1 MEKHIQLVGILNI
14 AYRSL
19 LMLVSLFLFVIASG
33 FRRFFD
39 MILRLGS
46 IDIHDVPYELIDIVP
61 VVLLVIALL
70 MFVVSVAGIVAA
82 VGVLGRRRWGRV
94 LMLVISFFNLLRV
107 PLGTI
112 LGGYSIWVLLND
124 ETIRLFD
131 APRAR
136 I

>member
-14 AYRSL
+14 AYRSVL
-19 LMLVSLFLFVIASG
+19 ILVSVILLVIAAG

-39 MILRLGS
+39 MIVRLGS
-46 IDIHDVPYELIDIVP
+46 VDMHDVPYELLDIVP
-61 VVLLVIALL
+61 LILVVVALV
-70 MFVVSVAGIVAA
+70 MFVVSVVGIVAA
-82 VGVLGRRRWGRV
+82 AGVLGRKRWGRV
-94 LMLVISFFNLLRV
+94 LMLVVSFFNLLRV

-131 APRAR
+131 APRTSG
-136 I
+136 

>member
-19 LMLVSLFLFVIASG
+19 LILVSLFLFVIAAG

-46 IDIHDVPYELIDIVP
+46 IDIHDVPYEIIDIVP

-82 VGVLGRRRWGRV
+82 AGVLGRRRWGRV

-107 PLGTI
+107 PLGTV

-131 APRAR
+131 APRTGV
-136 I
+136 

>member
-14 AYRSL
+14 AYRSFL
-19 LMLVSLFLFVIASG
+19 ILVSLFLFVVAAG

-46 IDIHDVPYELIDIVP
+46 IDIVP

-107 PLGTI
+107 PLGTL

-131 APRAR
+131 APRASV
-136 I
+136 

>member
-14 AYRSL
+14 AYRSML
-19 LMLVSLFLFVIASG
+19 VLVSLFLLVVAAG

-46 IDIHDVPYELIDIVP
+46 IDIHEVPYELIDIVP
-61 VVLLVIALL
+61 VVLLVVALL
-70 MFVVSVAGIVAA
+70 MLVVSVAGIVAA
-82 VGVLGRRRWGRV
+82 AGVLARRPWGRV
-94 LMLVISFFNLLRV
+94 LMLVISFFNLLRI

-131 APRAR
+131 APRTSA
-136 I
+136 

>member
-1 MEKHIQLVGILNI
+1 
-14 AYRSL
+14 
-19 LMLVSLFLFVIASG
+19 
-33 FRRFFD
+33 

-107 PLGTI
+107 PLGTL

-131 APRAR
+131 APRASV
-136 I
+136 